1 MSAKKRDYAREVS
14 LRPKSYNKDK
24 AARARVR
31 YAMLKK
37 LTAKYGAE
45 EAKRMMEGKDVDHI
59 KPISQGG
66 DGDSLK
72 NVRLL
77 DRSAN
82 RADKKMF
89 KGKRT
94 TRPKGG
100 GRK

>member
-1 MSAKKRDYAREVS
+1 MSKRNYDREVS
-14 LRPKSYNKDK
+14 LRPASYNKEK

-31 YAMLKK
+31 YALLKK
-37 LTAKYGAE
+37 LTAKYGAVS
-45 EAKRMMEGKDVDHI
+45 AKKMMEGKDVDHI
-59 KPISQGG
+59 KPIAQGG
-66 DGDSLK
+66 DADSLG
-72 NVRLL
+72 NVRLR

-94 TRPKGG
+94 TRPEGG